1 MIKLLIVDDQ
11 NIVRNVLSDTFKDDP
26 TIKVVGTAAN
36 ANEAQKLVE
45 SLRPDV
51 ISLDVVMPG
60 MSGIEFLNWLMP
72 KYPTP
77 VIMLSTF
84 TQSGADA
91 TLAALSNGA
100 VDFVQKPDGSE
111 SDFLRMLKE
120 LTTKIKKYG
129 TEVNLQKQ
137 SLFAKTTKLKFNE
150 EKNNRI
156 KIIAIGASTG
166 GTQAID
172 YLLSRLPS
180 NLPPIVIVQ
189 HMPEYFTSLFAMR
202 LKTTSGLNVIEA
214 SNGDILETGGVYLA
228 PGDKHLLVR
237 RLAGK
242 MYLELETFEKVS
254 GHRPSVDVMFDSI
267 AKGKMGNHC
276 LAIILTGMG
285 RDGASGIKNI
295 RTAGGTTIGQDEKS
309 SVVYGMPK
317 EAFLLGGINH
327 QTALVDIPQK
337 IIQILET

>member
-26 TIKVVGTAAN
+26 SIKVVGTAAN

-60 MSGIEFLNWLMP
+60 MSGIQFLNWLMP

-111 SDFLRMLKE
+111 SDFLRMLDE
-120 LTTKIKKYG
+120 LTSKIKKYG
-129 TEVNLQKQ
+129 TDVKLQKQ
-137 SLFAKTTKLKFNE
+137 SLFAQTSKLTFKE
-150 EKNNRI
+150 DKNTHI
-156 KIIAIGASTG
+156 KLIAIGASTG

-172 YLLSRLPS
+172 YLLSRLPT

-202 LKTTSGLNVIEA
+202 LKTTSGLNVTEA
-214 SNGDILETGGVYLA
+214 SNGDILENGGVYLA

-242 MYLELETFEKVS
+242 MYIELESFEKVS

-267 AKGKMGNHC
+267 AKGKMGSNC
-276 LAIILTGMG
+276 IAVILTGMG
-285 RDGASGIKNI
+285 RDGAAGIKNI
-295 RTAGGTTIGQDEKS
+295 RDAKGITIGQDEKS
-309 SVVYGMPK
+309 SIVYGMPK
-317 EAFLLGGINH
+317 EAFQLGGIIH
-327 QTALVDIPQK
+327 QVTLVDIPQK
-337 IIQILET
+337 IIQVLEN